1 MSKKKTK
8 QKYYV
13 CNNCGYE
20 SDKWFAKCSIC
31 NEMGSA
37 VEFTADIAY
46 MDSDKDSNKKHTDIT
61 YLDSEIEEPERLKL
75 KSKQINKAL
84 NNGLVKG
91 AVYLLSGEPGIGK
104 STLVSQLSDSDNT
117 IIYISAEESKSQVMQ
132 RFKRLNIQNKNIGLI
147 FSNSLET
154 IFKSIS
160 KLKEK
165 PKILIFDSIQ
175 TIKSDDVDSNPG
187 SVLQVKECT
196 RRIVEFSKKTET
208 SSLLIGHVTKE
219 GNVAGPKLLEHVVDC
234 VISFE
239 MEKTSGLRM
248 FRINKNRYGPTDE
261 IVLMEMT
268 EKGLFPIDDLT
279 NYFLSDYSNEPGNTL
294 SIIKEGNK
302 LIPIEIQ
309 SLVSKPV
316 YGSPRRVSSG
326 INLDKVFMITAVL
339 SKKLKLPVESKDIF
353 LNTSGGFRIS
363 DSSIDSAIAFT
374 IISSLFEQTLE
385 RSTIFIGEI
394 GLDGKIRNTS
404 HLEKRI
410 EMAKKIGIKNIC
422 VSKRAKINDKSII
435 ELDNISDI
443 VKMFKGGAYNE

>member
-1 MSKKKTK
+1 LSKKKTK

-13 CNNCGYE
+13 CNECGYE
-20 SDKWFAKCSIC
+20 SDKWFAKCPIC

-37 VEFTADIAY
+37 VEFTADINY
-46 MDSDKDSNKKHTDIT
+46 MDSSTIKNDNKNDIT
-61 YLDSEIEEPERLKL
+61 YLDSEVEEPERLQI
-75 KSKQINKAL
+75 KSSQINKAL
-84 NNGLVKG
+84 NNGLVRG

-104 STLVSQLSDSDNT
+104 STLVSQLSDSNNKV
-117 IIYISAEESKSQVMQ
+117 IYISAEESKSQVMQ
-132 RFKRLNIQNKNIGLI
+132 RFKRLGIKNNRIGLI
-147 FSNSLET
+147 FSNSLES

-160 KLKEK
+160 KLKERAQ
-165 PKILIFDSIQ
+165 ILIFDSVQ
-175 TIKSDDVDSNPG
+175 TIKSDDVESNPG

-196 RRIVEFSKKTET
+196 RRIVEYSKNTGT

-239 MEKTSGLRM
+239 LEKTSGLRM

-268 EKGLFPIDDLT
+268 EKGLLPIDDLT

-326 INLDKVFMITAVL
+326 ISIDKVFMITAVL

-353 LNTSGGFRIS
+353 LNTSGGFKIS
-363 DSSIDSAIAFT
+363 DSSVDSAIAFT
-374 IISSLFEQTLE
+374 IISSLFEKTLDK
-385 RSTIFIGEI
+385 STIFIGEI

-404 HLEKRI
+404 HIEKRI
-410 EMAKKIGIKNIC
+410 EMAKKIGIENIC
-422 VSKRAKINDKSII
+422 VSKRAKINGKNII
-435 ELDNISDI
+435 KLDNISDI
-443 VKMFKGGAYNE
+443 VKMFKGGQYYD

>member
-20 SDKWFAKCSIC
+20 SDKWFAKCPIC

-37 VEFTADIAY
+37 VEFTADITY
-46 MDSDKDSNKKHTDIT
+46 TDLSNDYENKKNDIT
-61 YLDSEIEEPERLKL
+61 YLDSEIEEPERLKI
-75 KSKQINKAL
+75 KSIQINKAL

-104 STLVSQLSDSDNT
+104 STLVSQLSDSN
-117 IIYISAEESKSQVMQ
+117 YRVLYVSAEESKSQVMQ
-132 RFKRLNIQNKNIGLI
+132 RFKRLNIKNNNIGLL
-147 FSNSLET
+147 FSNSLES
-154 IFKSIS
+154 IFKTIS

-165 PKILIFDSIQ
+165 PQILIFDSIQ

-187 SVLQVKECT
+187 SVIQIKECT
-196 RRIVEFSKKTET
+196 RKIVDYSKQTET

-219 GNVAGPKLLEHVVDC
+219 GNIAGPKLLEHVVDC

-239 MEKTSGLRM
+239 IEKTSGLRM

-268 EKGLFPIDDLT
+268 EKGLSPINDLT

-294 SIIKEGNK
+294 AIIKEGNK

-326 INLDKVFMITAVL
+326 INIDKIFMITAVL

-353 LNTSGGFRIS
+353 LNTSGGFKIS

-374 IISSLFEQTLE
+374 IISSLFEKTLE
-385 RSTIFIGEI
+385 KSTIFIGEI
-394 GLDGKIRNTS
+394 GLDGKIRSSS
-404 HLEKRI
+404 HIEKRV
-410 EMAKKIGIKNIC
+410 EMAKKIGIENIC
-422 VSKRAKINDKSII
+422 ISKRAKIKGDNII
-435 ELDNISDI
+435 KLDNISDI
-443 VKMFKGGAYNE
+443 VKMFKGGQYYD

>member
-1 MSKKKTK
+1 
-8 QKYYV
+8 
-13 CNNCGYE
+13 
-20 SDKWFAKCSIC
+20 
-31 NEMGSA
+31 
-37 VEFTADIAY
+37 
-46 MDSDKDSNKKHTDIT
+46 
-61 YLDSEIEEPERLKL
+61 
-75 KSKQINKAL
+75 
-84 NNGLVKG
+84 LVKG

-104 STLVSQLSDSDNT
+104 STLVSQLSDSNNKV
-117 IIYISAEESKSQVMQ
+117 IYISAEESKSQVMQ
-132 RFKRLNIQNKNIGLI
+132 RFRRLEIKNNNIGLI
-147 FSNSLET
+147 FSNSLEN

-160 KLKEK
+160 KLKER
-165 PKILIFDSIQ
+165 PQILIFDSVQ
-175 TIKSDDVDSNPG
+175 TIKSDDVESNPG

-196 RRIVEFSKKTET
+196 RRIVEYSKKT
-208 SSLLIGHVTKE
+208 E

-239 MEKTSGLRM
+239 LEKTSGLRM

-268 EKGLFPIDDLT
+268 EKGLIPIDDLT

-326 INLDKVFMITAVL
+326 ISIDRVFMITAVL

-353 LNTSGGFRIS
+353 LNTSGGFKIS

-374 IISSLFEQTLE
+374 IISSLFEQTLDK
-385 RSTIFIGEI
+385 STIFIGEI

-404 HLEKRI
+404 HIEKRV
-410 EMAKKIGIKNIC
+410 EMAKKIGIEKIC
-422 VSKRAKINDKSII
+422 VSKRAKINDKNII
-435 ELDNISDI
+435 KLDNISDI
-443 VKMFKGGAYNE
+443 LKMFKGGQYYD

>member
-13 CNNCGYE
+13 CNECGYE
-20 SDKWFAKCSIC
+20 SDKWFAKCPIC

-37 VEFTADIAY
+37 VEFTADITY
-46 MDSDKDSNKKHTDIT
+46 MDSSNDTKDNKSDIT
-61 YLDSEIEEPERLKL
+61 YLDSEIEEPERLKI
-75 KSKQINKAL
+75 KSSQINKAL

-104 STLVSQLSDSDNT
+104 STLVSQLSDSNNKV
-117 IIYISAEESKSQVMQ
+117 IYISAEESKSQVMQ
-132 RFKRLNIQNKNIGLI
+132 RFRRLEIKNNNIGLI
-147 FSNSLET
+147 FSNSLEN

-160 KLKEK
+160 KLKER
-165 PKILIFDSIQ
+165 PQILIFDSVQ
-175 TIKSDDVDSNPG
+175 TIKSDDVESNPG

-196 RRIVEFSKKTET
+196 RRIVEYSKKTGT

-239 MEKTSGLRM
+239 LEKTSGLRM
-248 FRINKNRYGPTDE
+248 FRVNKNRYGPTDE

-268 EKGLFPIDDLT
+268 ERGLIPIDDLT

-326 INLDKVFMITAVL
+326 ISIDRVFMITAVL

-353 LNTSGGFRIS
+353 LNTSGGFKIS

-374 IISSLFEQTLE
+374 IISSLFEQTLNK
-385 RSTIFIGEI
+385 STIFIGEI

-404 HLEKRI
+404 HVEKRV
-410 EMAKKIGIKNIC
+410 EMAKKIGIENIC
-422 VSKRAKINDKSII
+422 VSKRAKINDKNII
-435 ELDNISDI
+435 KLDNISDI
-443 VKMFKGGAYNE
+443 VKMFKGGQYYD

>member
-1 MSKKKTK
+1 LSKKKTK

-13 CNNCGYE
+13 CNECGYE
-20 SDKWFAKCSIC
+20 SDKWFAKCPIC

-37 VEFTADIAY
+37 VEFTADINY
-46 MDSDKDSNKKHTDIT
+46 MDSSTIKNDNKNDIT
-61 YLDSEIEEPERLKL
+61 YLDSEVEEPERLQI
-75 KSKQINKAL
+75 KSSQINKAL
-84 NNGLVKG
+84 YNGLVRG

-104 STLVSQLSDSDNT
+104 STLVSQLSDSNNKV
-117 IIYISAEESKSQVMQ
+117 IYISAEESKSQVMQ
-132 RFKRLNIQNKNIGLI
+132 RFKRLGIKNNRIGLI
-147 FSNSLET
+147 FSNSLES

-160 KLKEK
+160 KLKERAQ
-165 PKILIFDSIQ
+165 ILIFDSVQ
-175 TIKSDDVDSNPG
+175 TIKSDDVESNPG

-196 RRIVEFSKKTET
+196 RRIVEYSKNTGT

-239 MEKTSGLRM
+239 LEKTSGLRM

-268 EKGLFPIDDLT
+268 EKGLLPIDDLT

-326 INLDKVFMITAVL
+326 ISIDKVFMITAVL

-353 LNTSGGFRIS
+353 LNTSGGFKIS
-363 DSSIDSAIAFT
+363 DSSVDSAIAFT
-374 IISSLFEQTLE
+374 IISSLFEKTLDK
-385 RSTIFIGEI
+385 STIFIGEI

-404 HLEKRI
+404 HIEKRI
-410 EMAKKIGIKNIC
+410 EMAKKIGIENIC
-422 VSKRAKINDKSII
+422 VSKRAKINGKNII
-435 ELDNISDI
+435 KLDNISDI
-443 VKMFKGGAYNE
+443 VKMFKGGQYYD

>member
-1 MSKKKTK
+1 LSKKKTK

-13 CNNCGYE
+13 CNECGYE
-20 SDKWFAKCSIC
+20 SDKWFAKCPIC

-37 VEFTADIAY
+37 VEFTADITY
-46 MDSDKDSNKKHTDIT
+46 MDSSNNKNDNKSDIT
-61 YLDSEIEEPERLKL
+61 YLDSEIEEPERLKI
-75 KSKQINKAL
+75 KSSQINKAL

-104 STLVSQLSDSDNT
+104 STLVSQLSDSNNKV
-117 IIYISAEESKSQVMQ
+117 IYISAEESKSQVMQ
-132 RFKRLNIQNKNIGLI
+132 RFRRLEIKNNNIGLI
-147 FSNSLET
+147 FSNSLEN

-160 KLKEK
+160 KLKER
-165 PKILIFDSIQ
+165 PQILIFDSVQ
-175 TIKSDDVDSNPG
+175 TIKSDDVESNPG

-196 RRIVEFSKKTET
+196 RRIVEYSKKTGT

-239 MEKTSGLRM
+239 LEKTSGLRM

-268 EKGLFPIDDLT
+268 EKGLIPIDDLT

-326 INLDKVFMITAVL
+326 ISIDRVFMITAVL

-353 LNTSGGFRIS
+353 LNTSGGFKIS

-374 IISSLFEQTLE
+374 IISSLFEQTLDK
-385 RSTIFIGEI
+385 STIFIGEI

-404 HLEKRI
+404 HIEKRV
-410 EMAKKIGIKNIC
+410 EMAKKIGIEKIC
-422 VSKRAKINDKSII
+422 VSKRAKINDKNII
-435 ELDNISDI
+435 KLDNISDI
-443 VKMFKGGAYNE
+443 LKMFKGGQYYD

>member
-13 CNNCGYE
+13 CNECGYE
-20 SDKWFAKCSIC
+20 SDKWFAKCPIC

-37 VEFTADIAY
+37 VEFTADINY
-46 MDSDKDSNKKHTDIT
+46 MDSSTIKNDNKNDIT
-61 YLDSEIEEPERLKL
+61 YLDSEVEEPERLQI
-75 KSKQINKAL
+75 KSSQINKAL
-84 NNGLVKG
+84 NNGLVRG

-104 STLVSQLSDSDNT
+104 STLVSQLSDSNNKV
-117 IIYISAEESKSQVMQ
+117 IYISAEESKSQVMQ
-132 RFKRLNIQNKNIGLI
+132 RFKRLGIKNNRIGLI
-147 FSNSLET
+147 FSNSLES

-160 KLKEK
+160 KLKERAQ
-165 PKILIFDSIQ
+165 ILIFDSVQ
-175 TIKSDDVDSNPG
+175 TIKSDDVESNPG

-196 RRIVEFSKKTET
+196 RRIVEYSKNTGT

-239 MEKTSGLRM
+239 LEKTSGLRM

-268 EKGLFPIDDLT
+268 EKGLLPIDDLT

-326 INLDKVFMITAVL
+326 ISIDKVFMITAVL

-353 LNTSGGFRIS
+353 LNTSGGFKIS
-363 DSSIDSAIAFT
+363 DSSVDSAIAFT
-374 IISSLFEQTLE
+374 IISSLFEKTLDK
-385 RSTIFIGEI
+385 STIFIGEI

-404 HLEKRI
+404 HIEKRI
-410 EMAKKIGIKNIC
+410 EMAKKIGIENIC
-422 VSKRAKINDKSII
+422 VSKRAKINGKNII
-435 ELDNISDI
+435 KLDNISDI
-443 VKMFKGGAYNE
+443 VKMFKGGQYYD

>member
-1 MSKKKTK
+1 MSKKKNK

-13 CNNCGYE
+13 CNECGYE
-20 SDKWFAKCSIC
+20 SDKWFAKCPIC

-46 MDSDKDSNKKHTDIT
+46 MDSDNSNIEKNTSIT
-61 YLDSEIEEPERLKL
+61 YLDSEIDEPERLIL
-75 KSKQINKAL
+75 RSKQINKSL
-84 NNGLVKG
+84 NDGLVKG

-104 STLVSQLSDSDNT
+104 STLVSQLSDSDNKV
-117 IIYISAEESKSQVMQ
+117 IYVSAEESKTQVMQ
-132 RFKRLNIQNKNIGLI
+132 RFKRLKISNKNIGLI
-147 FSNSLET
+147 FSNSLEKV
-154 IFKSIS
+154 FKSIS
-160 KLKEK
+160 KMKEK
-165 PKILIFDSIQ
+165 PQILIFDSIQ
-175 TIKSDDVDSNPG
+175 TIKSEDVESNPG

-196 RRIVEFSKKTET
+196 RKIVEYSKNTDT
-208 SSLLIGHVTKE
+208 SSILIGHVTKE
-219 GNVAGPKLLEHVVDC
+219 GNIAGPKLLEHVVDC

-261 IVLMEMT
+261 IVLLEMT
-268 EKGLFPIDDLT
+268 EKGLYPIDDLT

-326 INLDKVFMITAVL
+326 ISLDRVFMITAVL

-353 LNTSGGFRIS
+353 LNTSGGFKIS

-374 IISSLFEQTLE
+374 IISSLFEKTLDK
-385 RSTIFIGEI
+385 STIFIGEI

-404 HLEKRI
+404 HIEKRV
-410 EMAKKIGIKNIC
+410 EMAKKIGIENIC
-422 VSKRAKINDKSII
+422 ISKRAKLNDKNII
-435 ELDNISDI
+435 KLDNISDI
-443 VKMFKGGAYNE
+443 VKMFKGGAQNG